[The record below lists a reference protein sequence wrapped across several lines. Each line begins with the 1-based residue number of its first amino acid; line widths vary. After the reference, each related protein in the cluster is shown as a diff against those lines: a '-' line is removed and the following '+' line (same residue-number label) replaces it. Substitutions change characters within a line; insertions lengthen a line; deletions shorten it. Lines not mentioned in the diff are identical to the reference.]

1 MIDGPH
7 YQNYAKCMEEIK
19 RRQIALDD
27 ILHGR
32 RTTSF
37 PHTNIEFAALQFRK
51 MFELIIL
58 ASIASHQHLFE
69 GLIRKLSK
77 EWQISK
83 IVAIV
88 RKKNP
93 NFYPKLIDRV
103 EAGKSG
109 IKDEW
114 KDVTTGYLT
123 LDELIDAHGR
133 IGTVMHAQNPFRGEL
148 QLAELEKMF
157 PMWRAKLIRL
167 LNNHLIRF
175 PDDATILYVGM
186 QSVETGAVHL
196 SLFGKVAPLNT
207 SSSPHP

>member
-7 YQNYAKCMEEIK
+7 YRNYSTCMEEIK
-19 RRQIALDD
+19 RRQIALDG
-27 ILHGR
+27 ILQGR

-37 PHTNIEFAALQFRK
+37 PHTNIEFVALQFRK

-69 GLIRKLSK
+69 GLVRKLSK
-77 EWQISK
+77 EWQLAK
-83 IVAIV
+83 IIAIV

-93 NFYPKLIDRV
+93 NFYPKPIDRV
-103 EAGKSG
+103 ESGKLG
-109 IKDEW
+109 VKDEW

-133 IGTVMHAQNPFRGEL
+133 IGALMHAHSPFRGEPL
-148 QLAELEKMF
+148 LREIEKMF
-157 PMWRAKLIRL
+157 PVWRAKLIRL

-175 PDDATILYVGM
+175 PDEATILYVGM
-186 QSVETGAVHL
+186 QSIETDAVHL
-196 SLFGKVAPLNT
+196 SLFGRAAQDKR
-207 SSSPHP
+207 